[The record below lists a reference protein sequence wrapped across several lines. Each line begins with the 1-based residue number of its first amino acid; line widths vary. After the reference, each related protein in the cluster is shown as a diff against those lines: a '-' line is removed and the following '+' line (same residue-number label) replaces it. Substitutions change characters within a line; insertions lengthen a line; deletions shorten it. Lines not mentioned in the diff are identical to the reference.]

1 MGNNAT
7 EIRTKRNPK
16 VINRDGIKYIAAVPM
31 IIGHAV
37 GYFVENGILENNT
50 LTMILTSLA
59 LFAPPIFFFSIAD
72 GYKYTSSRKKYALR
86 LLLFAAASQI
96 PFAILNCGTIFT
108 LDALLNLNVFF
119 TLLAGLLAIVLW
131 ESKLN
136 LVLRIVG
143 VVLIDGITYALCCE
157 WMIFGVPIIL
167 ALHIFE
173 NKPKIRFICFAVCI
187 AAIEFITYG
196 MTIDAF
202 ITPSFIAGTLS
213 LLAGYFFR
221 TVFYS
226 GKKGK
231 HPVFSKWFFYIVYPA
246 HLALI
251 YILVLLLKAKDLQRA
266 AAFAAVFFC
275 FLQVI
280 RKNSIFIRKDLTF
293 VDV

>member
-1 MGNNAT
+1 MGSNAT

-37 GYFVENGILENNT
+37 GYFAENGVLENNT

-96 PFAILNCGTIFT
+96 PFAILNYGTIFT

-119 TLLAGLLAIVLW
+119 T
-131 ESKLN
+131 
-136 LVLRIVG
+136 
-143 VVLIDGITYALCCE
+143 
-157 WMIFGVPIIL
+157 
-167 ALHIFE
+167 
-173 NKPKIRFICFAVCI
+173 
-187 AAIEFITYG
+187 
-196 MTIDAF
+196 
-202 ITPSFIAGTLS
+202 

-251 YILVLLLKAKDLQRA
+251 YILVLLLKA
-266 AAFAAVFFC
+266 
-275 FLQVI
+275 
-280 RKNSIFIRKDLTF
+280 
-293 VDV
+293 

>member
-1 MGNNAT
+1 MGSNAT

-31 IIGHAV
+31 IIGHVV
-37 GYFVENGILENNT
+37 GYFVENGVLENNT

-251 YILVLLLKAKDLQRA
+251 YILVLLLKA
-266 AAFAAVFFC
+266 
-275 FLQVI
+275 
-280 RKNSIFIRKDLTF
+280 
-293 VDV
+293 

>member
-1 MGNNAT
+1 MGSNAT

-37 GYFVENGILENNT
+37 GYFVENGVLENNT

-221 TVFYS
+221 TVLYS

-251 YILVLLLKAKDLQRA
+251 YILVLLLKA
-266 AAFAAVFFC
+266 
-275 FLQVI
+275 
-280 RKNSIFIRKDLTF
+280 
-293 VDV
+293 

>member
-1 MGNNAT
+1 
-7 EIRTKRNPK
+7 
-16 VINRDGIKYIAAVPM
+16 
-31 IIGHAV
+31 
-37 GYFVENGILENNT
+37 
-50 LTMILTSLA
+50 MILTSLA

-96 PFAILNCGTIFT
+96 PFAILNYGTIFT
-108 LDALLNLNVFF
+108 LDAVLNLNVFF
-119 TLLAGLLAIVLW
+119 TLLAGLLAIILW

-143 VVLIDGITYALCCE
+143 IVLIDGITYALCCE

-202 ITPSFIAGTLS
+202 ITPGFISGTLS
-213 LLAGYFFR
+213 LLTGYFFR

-251 YILVLLLKAKDLQRA
+251 YILVLLLKA
-266 AAFAAVFFC
+266 
-275 FLQVI
+275 
-280 RKNSIFIRKDLTF
+280 
-293 VDV
+293 

>member
-1 MGNNAT
+1 M
-7 EIRTKRNPK
+7 
-16 VINRDGIKYIAAVPM
+16 
-31 IIGHAV
+31 
-37 GYFVENGILENNT
+37 
-50 LTMILTSLA
+50 
-59 LFAPPIFFFSIAD
+59 
-72 GYKYTSSRKKYALR
+72 
-86 LLLFAAASQI
+86 
-96 PFAILNCGTIFT
+96 
-108 LDALLNLNVFF
+108 DALLNLNVFF

-231 HPVFSKWFFYIVYPA
+231 HPIFSKWFFYIVYPA

-251 YILVLLLKAKDLQRA
+251 YILVLLLKA
-266 AAFAAVFFC
+266 
-275 FLQVI
+275 
-280 RKNSIFIRKDLTF
+280 
-293 VDV
+293 

>member
-1 MGNNAT
+1 MDNNALET
-7 EIRTKRNPK
+7 REKRNPK
-16 VINRDGIKYIAAVPM
+16 VINRDAIKYIAAVPM

-37 GYFVENGILENNT
+37 GYFIDSGILENNT
-50 LTMILTSLA
+50 LTMVLASIA

-96 PFAILNCGTIFT
+96 PFAILNCGAIFT

-119 TLLAGLLAIVLW
+119 TLLAGLFAIILW

-143 VVLIDGITYALCCE
+143 IVLIDGITYALCCE

-246 HLALI
+246 HLLVI
-251 YILVLLLKAKDLQRA
+251 YILILALQPR
-266 AAFAAVFFC
+266 
-275 FLQVI
+275 
-280 RKNSIFIRKDLTF
+280 
-293 VDV
+293 